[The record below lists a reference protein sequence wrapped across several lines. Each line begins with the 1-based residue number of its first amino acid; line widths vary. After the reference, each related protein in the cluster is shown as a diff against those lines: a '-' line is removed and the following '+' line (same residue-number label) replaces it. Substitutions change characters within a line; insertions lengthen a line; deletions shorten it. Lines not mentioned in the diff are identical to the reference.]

1 MTEKVIGCVSLIFL
15 LADNSLTLACCAIHF
30 IRGSLYNGTVN
41 GAISVVLFCVA
52 GIITNL
58 FHFFR
63 HEATRMPQRSAGK
76 KAKTFLLI
84 CIPNY
89 YLVMWSL
96 MRCVKSESL
105 TIKCWTASLRL
116 FYCSTGSLVQ
126 AVYQSYLVV
135 RLWWEDDIPNEY
147 YIIMIVTAVYLTLYA
162 IYGVCRYVW
171 VQCYDETGSYL
182 PLMHIF
188 LITFTLTLNMCGRV
202 TAMSVVMGTLG
213 WWWLVIA
220 IATPFLVNFAVYIH
234 TAAQRTPEK
243 IGYFHNCCRYI
254 SLIPLALLSS
264 MTISDKRYL
273 TILTTLAWIASYLP
287 QILMFNSHM
296 TNWLVWIVP
305 TVAQICSLIIMMATW
320 KVFEAAFYRFSRL
333 AGTHPWSVTFL
344 RVECTQ
350 NVIAQPT
357 HSIMQ

>member
-1 MTEKVIGCVSLIFL
+1 MAGVEHNDDIHEEILSCDGIENEEEIVHIIQDDSRVEESQENEEAASSGLEFWVPPL
-15 LADNSLTLACCAIHF
+15 LAVGREGQRLTVTQEELQRRVSPPECLSQTMLLSLLRLSKEKGRDLRLTLEK
-30 IRGSLYNGTVN
+30 NGIKKLTPKSAV
-41 GAISVVLFCVA
+41 ISSFTKL
-52 GIITNL
+52 T
-58 FHFFR
+58 
-63 HEATRMPQRSAGK
+63 
-76 KAKTFLLI
+76 
-84 CIPNY
+84 
-89 YLVMWSL
+89 
-96 MRCVKSESL
+96 ES
-105 TIKCWTASLRL
+105 
-116 FYCSTGSLVQ
+116 
-126 AVYQSYLVV
+126 
-135 RLWWEDDIPNEY
+135 
-147 YIIMIVTAVYLTLYA
+147 
-162 IYGVCRYVW
+162 
-171 VQCYDETGSYL
+171 
-182 PLMHIF
+182 
-188 LITFTLTLNMCGRV
+188 GRV

-350 NVIAQPT
+350 NVVAQPT
-357 HSIMQ
+357 HSIM